1 MMARR
6 FLIVALVSSFALI
19 APILSVN
26 VPAESGQRS
35 LAIDGLQSKFL
46 IARHSVCT
54 KVWKGVCIKWGRGP
68 HAPGGG
74 AVRG

>member
-1 MMARR
+1 MARR

-35 LAIDGLQSKFL
+35 LAIDELQSKFL
-46 IARHSVCT
+46 IANHMVCT
-54 KVWKGVCIKWGRGP
+54 KAWKGVCIRWGPGA

>member
-1 MMARR
+1 MARR
-6 FLIVALVSSFALI
+6 FLVIAWVSSIALFA
-19 APILSVN
+19 PVLSAN
-26 VPAESGQRS
+26 VSVESGQRS
-35 LAIDGLQSKFL
+35 SAIDNLQSKFL

-54 KVWKGVCIKWGRGP
+54 KVWKGVCIKWGRGA

>member
-1 MMARR
+1 MAHR
-6 FLIVALVSSFALI
+6 FIIVLLIPTFTFI
-19 APILSVN
+19 APILSGNAYV
-26 VPAESGQRS
+26 ESSQRS
-35 LAIDGLQSKFL
+35 SAIDNLQSKFL